1 MSRNNETKKRKS
13 GYNPA
18 REHHAGDDCLTYTYA
33 RWNEQAHSYDTIVL
47 TAGQDGV
54 TEDIILLLDQMDHD
68 GDLGDRYEEEN
79 KDQKFERKLRKY
91 EADPDDD
98 NAVNPWD
105 ELEDRNADLTDDAE
119 RREQPENPD
128 AARVREVVENDFTPE
143 QQNLF
148 FSHFGECRQLEQ
160 IRQEEA
166 MRTGKPVTPQ
176 AMNNRKNKMIR
187 KAAKNGF
194 GVEPVKRRKTDKKD

>member
-1 MSRNNETKKRKS
+1 MMKNHNETKKRKS

-33 RWNEQAHSYDTIVL
+33 RWNEETHSYDTIVL

-68 GDLGDRYEEEN
+68 SDLIDRYEEELR
-79 KDQKFERKLRKY
+79 DPGFEKRRKAY
-91 EADPDDD
+91 ESDPEDGDEGD
-98 NAVNPWD
+98 PWNQI
-105 ELEDRNADLTDDAE
+105 EAPHADLTEDAE
-119 RREQPENPD
+119 RREKPNAEKI
-128 AARVREVVENDFTPE
+128 RRVVEEDFTPE
-143 QQNLF
+143 QQDLF
-148 FSHFGECRQLEQ
+148 FSHYGECKQLEQ

-166 MRTGKPVTPQ
+166 VRTGKPVTPQ

-187 KAAKNGF
+187 KVAKKAF

>member
-1 MSRNNETKKRKS
+1 MSRNNETKKRRS

-33 RWNEQAHSYDTIVL
+33 RWNEETHSYDTIVL

-54 TEDIILLLDQMDHD
+54 TEEIILLLDQMDHD
-68 GDLGDRYEEEN
+68 GDLGERYEEEN

-98 NAVNPWD
+98 NAVNPWNQI
-105 ELEDRNADLTDDAE
+105 EDPHADLTEDAE
-119 RREQPENPD
+119 RREKPENPD
-128 AARVREVVENDFTPE
+128 AEKIRRVVKEDFTPE

-166 MRTGKPVTPQ
+166 ACTGKPVTPQ

-187 KAAKNGF
+187 KAAKKAF